1 MLIEFKN
8 VSVVRD
14 ARPVLR
20 RVDLSLTERRI
31 GVLGPNGSG
40 KSTFIR
46 LLNGLLLPEE
56 GQVLV
61 EGLDTRQ
68 EVAKIRSKIGFVFQ
82 NPDNQIVF
90 PVVSEDIE
98 FGLKRREPNA
108 QVRVARARQA
118 LEQVGVPH
126 LHDRLVHT
134 LSGGERQLVALAAV
148 LATHPEILVFDEPT
162 TQLDL
167 RLRNRV
173 EQYIQALAQPV
184 IVVSHDLEL
193 LGGMDRVLVL
203 RDGVVAYDAAPAQ
216 AIAWY
221 VEHCS

>member
-20 RVDLSLTERRI
+20 RIDLSLTERRI

-68 EVAKIRSKIGFVFQ
+68 EVAKI
-82 NPDNQIVF
+82 
-90 PVVSEDIE
+90 
-98 FGLKRREPNA
+98 
-108 QVRVARARQA
+108 
-118 LEQVGVPH
+118 
-126 LHDRLVHT
+126 
-134 LSGGERQLVALAAV
+134 
-148 LATHPEILVFDEPT
+148 
-162 TQLDL
+162 
-167 RLRNRV
+167 
-173 EQYIQALAQPV
+173 
-184 IVVSHDLEL
+184 
-193 LGGMDRVLVL
+193 
-203 RDGVVAYDAAPAQ
+203 
-216 AIAWY
+216 
-221 VEHCS
+221 